1 MKTMAARSSPPV
13 ARRVPYASPAGGF
26 ALLVR
31 ATVRVA
37 RARHAPEARNEE
49 SPPRIWARIVP
60 PIGKGGSTMHR
71 ADWLTPYTAET
82 IAADVLRAGRG
93 ARLDVTL
100 AASATVADL
109 AGVREQFARLVSRA
123 VEVSVRRD
131 DQPRAQLIH
140 RDRSVPPAA

>member
-1 MKTMAARSSPPV
+1 MAVRSSPPV
-13 ARRVPYASPAGGF
+13 ARRVPYVSPAGGF
-26 ALLVR
+26 AFLVR

-100 AASATVADL
+100 AASATDAAWIAQARFRTDCSHSRTGRVSPNSFLPILRRLFKL
-109 AGVREQFARLVSRA
+109 ARMSLACR
-123 VEVSVRRD
+123 
-131 DQPRAQLIH
+131 
-140 RDRSVPPAA
+140 

>member
-1 MKTMAARSSPPV
+1 
-13 ARRVPYASPAGGF
+13 
-26 ALLVR
+26 
-31 ATVRVA
+31 
-37 RARHAPEARNEE
+37 
-49 SPPRIWARIVP
+49 
-60 PIGKGGSTMHR
+60 MHR

-140 RDRSVPPAA
+140 RDRSVPPAAPEQLEFRFRAARQVSPDRRWRS